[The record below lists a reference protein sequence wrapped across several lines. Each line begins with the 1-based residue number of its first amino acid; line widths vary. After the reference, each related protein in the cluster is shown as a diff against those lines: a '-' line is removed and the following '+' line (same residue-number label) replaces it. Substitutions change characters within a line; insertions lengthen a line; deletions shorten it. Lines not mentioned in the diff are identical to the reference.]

1 MNDPQQPEEPSEEN
15 LFAAPLSIEHA
26 RSIQP
31 EYQPGGIAYTISI
44 LIAVAVSIPVFMV
57 TFFFT
62 CLGVISVKSLDNEA
76 GLAITAIIA
85 LATTIVSLILVT
97 KGILALIRLFHR

>member
-15 LFAAPLSIEHA
+15 LFAAPLSVEHA
-26 RSIQP
+26 RSIQQ
-31 EYQPGGIAYTISI
+31 EYQPGGIAYTVAI
-44 LIAVAVSIPVFMV
+44 LIAVVVSIPVFMA

-62 CLGVISVKSLDNEA
+62 CLGVFYVELLTAEA
-76 GLAITAIIA
+76 GLAITTIIA
-85 LATTIVSLILVT
+85 LATSIVSLILVT